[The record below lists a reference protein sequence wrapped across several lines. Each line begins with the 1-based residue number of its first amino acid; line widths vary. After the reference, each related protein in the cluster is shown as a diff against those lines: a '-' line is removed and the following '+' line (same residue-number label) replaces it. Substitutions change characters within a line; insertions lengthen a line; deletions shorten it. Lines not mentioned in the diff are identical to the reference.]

1 MIDKQPAKR
10 FCHLHRRSHFG
21 LYEKARKR
29 SNFESQKSKSHSF
42 PGRQWN
48 VGMPPKRGVGVGAG
62 GGRSASRDSSI
73 RTPQSANYK
82 NKGPQGNGPL
92 ATAKDQP
99 KFFVAPLV
107 VEGVALNKLQVND
120 LLKQKLVGVR
130 ISDIQLSRTGI
141 FTIYAADV
149 ISFNRVLNE
158 LPAVLNANGQGTAK
172 VFVPRSI
179 QRIQDTE
186 KVAFVKRIDIEISD
200 DRVIEA
206 LKDVGLK
213 VESVMRLTGKDGNT
227 PTRTMKVT
235 LSDTHNRNTFVQTG
249 LQVDSMHFVA
259 ERATQ
264 NTKPVQCYLCLKYNH
279 VAKYCKTKQQICNR
293 CGDNH
298 HIDLCTAAK
307 EVVKCC
313 NCKGNHL
320 ATSTDCQTYKAQ
332 QQRMLTSVTRYA
344 APTKPATIAP
354 ATINLN
360 DYPLLPSSQL
370 RQQQQQQYL
379 QTDMI
384 DEIVKVITAKM
395 EKIIEETI
403 NRLFKTL
410 QQKVQGMEK
419 TIAAYEAIIGED
431 ESDFEFDS
439 SEEENPVPKVTD
451 MIKQKQATEA
461 IKFAKTT
468 ANKPPPTKPAKA
480 AKEVV
485 APPLTRGKAAG
496 KNSKRTRSPNSSMES
511 STAVNNSKDLK
522 TTTNNVD

>member
-1 MIDKQPAKR
+1 
-10 FCHLHRRSHFG
+10 
-21 LYEKARKR
+21 
-29 SNFESQKSKSHSF
+29 
-42 PGRQWN
+42 
-48 VGMPPKRGVGVGAG
+48 MPPKRGAGVGAG
-62 GGRSASRDSSI
+62 VGRSESRDSSI

-82 NKGPQGNGPL
+82 NKGTQGSGPL
-92 ATAKDQP
+92 ASVKDQS
-99 KFFVAPLV
+99 KFSVAPLV

-120 LLKQKLVGVR
+120 LVKQKLVGVR

-141 FTIYAADV
+141 FTIFAADV
-149 ISFNRVLNE
+149 TSFNRVLNE
-158 LPAVLNANGQGTAK
+158 LPAVLTTNGQGTAK

-206 LKDVGLK
+206 LKDVGLN
-213 VESVMRLTGKDGNT
+213 VEGVMRLTGKDGNT

-235 LSDTHNRNTFVQTG
+235 FSDTQNRNTFVQTG
-249 LQVDSMHFVA
+249 LQVDSMHFQA

-279 VAKYCKTKQQICNR
+279 VAKYCKTKQQICTR

-298 HIDLCTAAK
+298 HIDSCTAAK

-320 ATSTDCQTYKAQ
+320 ANSTDCQTYKEQ
-332 QQRMLTSVTRYA
+332 QKRMLTSVNRYA

-354 ATINLN
+354 AATNLT

-370 RQQQQQQYL
+370 RQQQQQQLL

-403 NRLFKTL
+403 NRLFKSL
-410 QQKVQGMEK
+410 QKKVEGMER
-419 TIAAYEAIIGED
+419 TIAAYEAMVDENDDD
-431 ESDFEFDS
+431 ESDFDDS
-439 SEEENPVPKVTD
+439 TEEENSAPSVLE
-451 MIKQKQATEA
+451 MIKKNQAAQTLAEA
-461 IKFAKTT
+461 QASKSEKAG
-468 ANKPPPTKPAKA
+468 NKPPRTKPKKAA
-480 AKEVV
+480 AKEVA
-485 APPLTRGKAAG
+485 APTTTRGKATG
-496 KNSKRTRSPNSSMES
+496 KNSKRTRSPNSSMELA
-511 STAVNNSKDLK
+511 STANSKDLK
-522 TTTNNVD
+522 TSNNVD

>member
-1 MIDKQPAKR
+1 
-10 FCHLHRRSHFG
+10 
-21 LYEKARKR
+21 
-29 SNFESQKSKSHSF
+29 
-42 PGRQWN
+42 
-48 VGMPPKRGVGVGAG
+48 MPPKRGVGAGAG
-62 GGRSASRDSSI
+62 GGRSESRDSSI

-82 NKGPQGNGPL
+82 NKGPQGNGSL
-92 ATAKDQP
+92 APAKDQS
-99 KFFVAPLV
+99 KFAVAPLV

-120 LLKQKLVGVR
+120 LLKQKLAGVR

-149 ISFNRVLNE
+149 TSFNRVLNE
-158 LPAVLNANGQGTAK
+158 LPAVLTANGQGTAK

-206 LKDVGLK
+206 LKHVGLS

-235 LSDTHNRNTFVQTG
+235 FSDTHNRNTFVQTG
-249 LQVDSMHFVA
+249 LQVDSMHFQA

-332 QQRMLTSVTRYA
+332 QQRVLTSVNRYA

-354 ATINLN
+354 AAINLN

-370 RQQQQQQYL
+370 RQQQQQHL

-419 TIAAYEAIIGED
+419 TIASYEAMIDED
-431 ESDFEFDS
+431 ATDSEFDS
-439 SEEENPVPKVTD
+439 SEEENPVPKVTE
-451 MIKQKQATEA
+451 MIKQKQMTEA
-461 IKFAKTT
+461 IKFAKT

-480 AKEVV
+480 AKEVS
-485 APPLTRGKAAG
+485 APPVTRGKAAG

-511 STAVNNSKDLK
+511 STVVNNNKDLK
-522 TTTNNVD
+522 TTNHVD